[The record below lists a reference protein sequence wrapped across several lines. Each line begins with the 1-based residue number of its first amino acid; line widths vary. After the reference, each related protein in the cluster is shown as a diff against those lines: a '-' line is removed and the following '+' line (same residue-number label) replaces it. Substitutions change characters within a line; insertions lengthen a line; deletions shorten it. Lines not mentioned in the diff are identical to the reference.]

1 MRVLHLGNGN
11 LYGGIERFL
20 VGLALMQQRTPVLE
34 NHFLLS
40 HEGRLSLEL
49 RGAGVQPM
57 VLEPTRISRP
67 WTVLRARK
75 LMKGLVET
83 LHPDVVVSHGAWTQ
97 AVLGE
102 AVPNSTPLVFYCHNP
117 VSRDWLHRLA
127 ARRSPEFVFANSEFT
142 RRSVSSLFPA
152 VGSAVVTYVLT
163 GSVAGCRRPE
173 LRADLSS
180 AGDVVILQVSRLER
194 WKGHGLLVDAAE
206 ELSGMSGWRIWFV
219 GGAQRAS
226 ERQYEGELRARI
238 RGGALSERVSFLGER
253 SDVADV
259 LATADVFCQPNLE
272 PEAFGLV
279 FVEAMAAGR
288 PIVTTLGGGPAEFLA
303 DDFSILVPPEP
314 RPLAEALRRLL
325 TNPKL
330 RDSMG
335 AAAAQRY
342 GFRFDPLRATEEL
355 AEALLRVS
363 MRASRRAWE

>member
-20 VGLALMQQRTPVLE
+20 VALAMMQQRTPVLE

-40 HEGRLSLEL
+40 HEGRLSREL
-49 RGAGVQPM
+49 RVAGAQPM

-75 LMKGLVET
+75 RVKQVVET
-83 LHPDVVVSHGAWTQ
+83 LGPDVVVSHGAWTQ
-97 AVLGE
+97 AVFGE
-102 AVPNSTPLVFYCHNP
+102 GVPNSTPLVFYCHNP
-117 VSRDWLHRLA
+117 VTGDWLHWLA
-127 ARRSPEFVFANSEFT
+127 ARRSPEYVLANSEFT
-142 RRSVSSLFPA
+142 RRSVSSLFPG

-163 GSVAGCRRPE
+163 GSVAGSKRPE
-173 LRADLSS
+173 LRAELASP
-180 AGDVVILQVSRLER
+180 GDVIILQVSRLER
-194 WKGHGLLVDAAE
+194 WKGHALLVDAAE
-206 ELSGMSGWRIWFV
+206 QLAEIPGWQIWFV

-226 ERQYEGELRARI
+226 EGRYEAELGDRI
-238 RGGALSERVSFLGER
+238 RGRALSGRVRFLGER

-288 PIVTTLGGGPAEFLA
+288 PIVTTVGGGPAEFLS
-303 DDFSILVPPEP
+303 DDFSLLVPPQP
-314 RPLAEALRRLL
+314 RPLADALRRLL
-325 TNPKL
+325 TNPQL

-335 AAAAQRY
+335 AAAAKAYRS
-342 GFRFDPLRATEEL
+342 RFDPLRATEDL
-355 AEALLRVS
+355 AEALLRATS
-363 MRASRRAWE
+363 